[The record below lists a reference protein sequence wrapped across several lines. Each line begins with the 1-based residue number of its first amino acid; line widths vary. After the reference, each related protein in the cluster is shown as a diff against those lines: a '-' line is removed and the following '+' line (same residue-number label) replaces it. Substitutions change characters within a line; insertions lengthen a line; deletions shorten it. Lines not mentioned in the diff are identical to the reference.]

1 MINPLLESFDTVPF
15 DRIKAEHFL
24 PAVESLIAQSK
35 DAIEQITRNTEPATF
50 DNTMLTLEYSGLDLE
65 RVSQCFFNLL
75 SAHTNETLQAEAQRI
90 SPLLSSFKNDILMN
104 APLFERIKTVYDQRK
119 TLDLTHEQE
128 RLLDQTYKSFCRNGA
143 LLSADQQEQVRSI
156 DNALAKAT
164 LTFGNNVLS
173 ETNAFSLHIEDEGS
187 LAGLPQSFLDS
198 AKEKARAKNLDGFLI
213 GLEFPSYMPVMKFA
227 KNRELRQK
235 LWRAYGARGAQDND
249 QDNKAIICEIVSLRQ
264 RRAEILGYPSHAAFI
279 LEERMAKSAE
289 SVNAF
294 LADLSE
300 KAKPA
305 AEKELEDLKSYAAK
319 HEQWAEIE
327 PWDQA
332 YLSEGLKK
340 QRFNWDE
347 EKIKAYFPLNQVL
360 TGVFSIAKRLYGLHF
375 EVDNSIAVYHPEVK
389 AYRVLNKD
397 GTFKALLYTDF
408 HPRPSKRDGAWM
420 TSYKTQYKLDQK
432 DHRPHISIVCNFTR
446 PDAHGDALLTFREV
460 TTLFHEFGHALH
472 GMLADTHYPSL
483 SGTSVSWDFVELPSQ
498 IMENWCFHEESLN
511 LFAKHYQTKE
521 GLPKT
526 YLKQINALKSF
537 QEGLQTMRQIG
548 FASLDMAYHDGQ
560 YNGQDI
566 VSFERNI
573 LNPTQLLK
581 HNHPYVMSTAF
592 SHIFQ
597 GGYAAG
603 YYSYK
608 WAEVLDADAFSL
620 FEERGIFDPETAEN
634 FLEHILSQGGT
645 QDPMMLYKRFR
656 GREPKTEAL
665 LRRAGLL
672 KESQS

>member
-1 MINPLLESFDTVPF
+1 MINPLMESFDTVPF

-24 PAVESLIAQSK
+24 PAVESLIVQSK
-35 DAIEQITRNTEPATF
+35 DAIEQITLNTEPATF
-50 DNTMLTLEYSGLDLE
+50 DNTMLALEYSGLDLE
-65 RVSQCFFNLL
+65 RVGQCFFNLL
-75 SAHTNETLQAEAQRI
+75 SAHTNQILQAEAQRI

-104 APLFERIKTVYDQRK
+104 APLFERIKTVYDQK
-119 TLDLTHEQE
+119 EKLGLTHEQE

-173 ETNAFSLHIEDEGS
+173 ETNAFSLHIEDEAS

-198 AKEKARAKNLDGFLI
+198 AKEKAEAQNLEGFLI

-235 LWRAYGARGAQDND
+235 LWRAYGARGAQGND
-249 QDNKAIICEIVSLRQ
+249 QDNKAIIRKIVSLRQ
-264 RRAEILGYPSHAAFI
+264 QRAEILGYPSHAAFI

-289 SVNAF
+289 SVNTF
-294 LADLSE
+294 LADLSQ

-305 AEKELEDLKSYAAK
+305 AEKELEDLKSYAAE

-332 YLSEGLKK
+332 YLSEGLKMK
-340 QRFNWDE
+340 RFNWDE

-360 TGVFSIAKRLYGLHF
+360 SGVFSIAKKLYGLHF
-375 EVDNSIAVYHPEVK
+375 ELDDSIAVYHPEVT
-389 AYRVLNKD
+389 AYRVSNKD

-420 TSYKTQYKLDQK
+420 TSYKTQYKYDQT

-446 PDAHGDALLTFREV
+446 PDANGDALLTFREV

-483 SGTSVSWDFVELPSQ
+483 SGTNVSWDFVELPSQ

-566 VSFERNI
+566 VSFERDI

-645 QDPMMLYKRFR
+645 QDPMILYKRFR

>member
-50 DNTMLTLEYSGLDLE
+50 DNTMLALEYSGLDLE

-198 AKEKARAKNLDGFLI
+198 AKEKARAKNLEGFLI

-235 LWRAYGARGAQDND
+235 LWRAYGARGAQGND
-249 QDNKAIICEIVSLRQ
+249 QDNKAIIQEIVSLRQ

-279 LEERMAKSAE
+279 LEERMARSAE

-294 LADLSE
+294 LEDLSQ

-375 EVDNSIAVYHPEVK
+375 EVDNSIAVYHPEVT
-389 AYRVLNKD
+389 AYRVLGQD
-397 GTFKALLYTDF
+397 GVLKALLYTDF

-446 PDAHGDALLTFREV
+446 PDAQGDALLTFREV

-521 GLPKT
+521 GLPQT

-581 HNHPYVMSTAF
+581 HSHPYVMSTAF